1 MSSQDAELLRDSFE
15 LVVQRDHEFP
25 RLFYRVLFERY
36 PQARPLF
43 TRNSPGAQGT
53 MFERALMA
61 VLDHL
66 EDDAWITEKLA
77 ELGARHVAYGVT
89 PEMYDGFGEALVAAL
104 REVSAAEWTEAH
116 RDAWTRAY
124 GAIVARMRAGEHAP
138 APPARGA

>member
-25 RLFYRVLFERY
+25 RRFYEVLFERH

-61 VLDHL
+61 ALDHL
-66 EDDAWITEKLA
+66 EDDTWLSEKLA
-77 ELGARHVAYGVT
+77 PLGAQHVAYGVT
-89 PEMYDGFGEALVAAL
+89 PEMYDWFGEALVAAV
-104 REVSAAEWTEAH
+104 REVSAADWTEAH

-124 GAIVARMRAGEHAP
+124 GVIVARMRAGEGAP
-138 APPARGA
+138 ARLARGA

>member
-1 MSSQDAELLRDSFE
+1 MPSQDAELLRESFE

-25 RLFYRVLFERY
+25 RLFYRTLFERC

-53 MFERALMA
+53 LFERALMA

-66 EDDAWITEKLA
+66 EDDTWLSERLA
-77 ELGARHVAYGVT
+77 KLGAQHVAYGVT
-89 PEMYDGFGEALVAAL
+89 PEMYDGFGEALVASL
-104 REVSAAEWTEAH
+104 REVSAADWTDAH

-124 GAIVARMRAGEHAP
+124 GAIVARMRAGGSAP
-138 APPARGA
+138 AELA

>member
-1 MSSQDAELLRDSFE
+1 MSSRDAELLRDSFE
-15 LVVQRDHEFP
+15 LVVQRDHEFT

-66 EDDAWITEKLA
+66 EDDAWLSERLA
-77 ELGARHVAYGVT
+77 WLGAQHVAYGVT
-89 PEMYDGFGEALVAAL
+89 PEMYGWFGEALVAAL
-104 REVSAAEWTEAH
+104 REVSAADWTEAH

-124 GAIVARMRAGEHAP
+124 DVIVARMRAGERAP
-138 APPARGA
+138 APGA